1 MSKIKIEIHSGSCCT
16 YYIDDEK
23 KVLIDAGYKFDKK
36 VDIIIITHCHYDH
49 LFFLSEIAEKW
60 KPVVM
65 AGAKDAES
73 IEKLD
78 LKTLAKNLKPVKV
91 DRKLKE
97 GDVIE
102 TGELKLKVI
111 ETPGHTEG
119 SICLYDEKEQILF
132 SGDTLFNGD
141 TGRTDLP
148 SGSEEDM
155 QKSLEKLKKLAVKK
169 LYPGH

>member
-1 MSKIKIEIHSGSCCT
+1 MSKIKIETYSGSCCT
-16 YYIDDEK
+16 YYIDDDK

-49 LFFLSEIAEKW
+49 LFFLSELVEKY

-73 IEKLD
+73 IEKID
-78 LKTLAKNLKPVKV
+78 AKVMLPKLKPVKI
-91 DRKLKE
+91 DKKLKD
-97 GDVIE
+97 GDIVDC
-102 TGELKLKVI
+102 GKLKLKVI

-132 SGDTLFNGD
+132 SGDTLFDGD

-148 SGSEEDM
+148 SGNDAEM
-155 QKSLEKLKKLAVKK
+155 KKSLKKLALLKVKN